1 MPDTVKSYEC
11 LFHSLIEKSSK
22 FEAWR
27 VDVCST
33 CNTLVFTYTNESLQ
47 NINKKDLIPI
57 ILSLQNK
64 LEEVNNNVLVEM
76 RRLNE
81 SFCKL
86 QAEVSVTRQVNTILS
101 SRLDKRTVFQMGMSR
116 YSSHFQ

>member
-1 MPDTVKSYEC
+1 MPRGSVLEPILSIFLLLICQILLKVMNVY
-11 LFHSLIEKSSK
+11 FIHSLIEKSSK

-27 VDVCST
+27 LDVCST

-47 NINKKDLIPI
+47 NINKKDLILI

-86 QAEVSVTRQVNTILS
+86 
-101 SRLDKRTVFQMGMSR
+101 
-116 YSSHFQ
+116 